1 MSPVSAGGRRNVQ
14 GLPKHYARVAWS
26 PVLVISGFMRRL
38 DMPDPENADPDIQR
52 KTELDLEA
60 EQRTR
65 LLDAFSMI
73 ETYDEREAIIR
84 ACEKSAKLDS

>member
-1 MSPVSAGGRRNVQ
+1 MSKASQTLRTGGLVARSGDLRLLRRIV
-14 GLPKHYARVAWS
+14 
-26 PVLVISGFMRRL
+26 
-38 DMPDPENADPDIQR
+38 MPDPENADPDIQR

-65 LLDAFSMI
+65 LLEAFSMI
-73 ETYDEREAIIR
+73 ETYDGREAIIR

>member
-1 MSPVSAGGRRNVQ
+1 
-14 GLPKHYARVAWS
+14 
-26 PVLVISGFMRRL
+26 
-38 DMPDPENADPDIQR
+38 MPDPKNADPDIQR

-73 ETYDEREAIIR
+73 GTYDEREAIIR